1 MADLQ
6 DKLAAL
12 TRGAVALRW
21 GVGVRKSPAARSPPA
36 DYLVQ
41 RYTASVREREH
52 HDALAE
58 AQALQ
63 LAAEAEAARVSQHAM
78 IEARVLRGAADQQ
91 ARALQHLRSSAELV
105 RAQDAQ
111 VSEAQ
116 RIAQGDALRAEVD
129 ACRAQLAKER
139 ER

>member
-1 MADLQ
+1 MREEECGDACR
-6 DKLAAL
+6 A
-12 TRGAVALRW
+12 
-21 GVGVRKSPAARSPPA
+21 PSPPPSCDYPTPRRRGST
-36 DYLVQ
+36 DYLIQ
-41 RYTASVREREH
+41 RYTSSVREREH

-58 AQALQ
+58 AQALRM
-63 LAAEAEAARVSQHAM
+63 AAEAEAARVSQHAT

-91 ARALQHLRSSAELV
+91 ARALQHLRSSAELARV
-105 RAQDAQ
+105 QDAQ

-116 RIAQGDALRAEVD
+116 RVAQGDALRAEVD